1 MQHNGARITFSL
13 KGRDN
18 SVLRAFVR
26 EHVLTSQEVDDGFIV
41 INNYPYQILFDD
53 LNDGI
58 KIMENLPKKVL
69 ISFQTLTGGLAV
81 AVIRIIR
88 NGKEKEK

>member
-1 MQHNGARITFSL
+1 MQHNGIRISFSL
-13 KGRDN
+13 KGRDI

-26 EHVLTSQEVDDGFIV
+26 EHWLTSQEVDDGFIIV
-41 INNYPYQILFDD
+41 NRYPYQILFDD
-53 LNDGI
+53 LDDGI

-88 NGKEKEK
+88 NRKEEGK

>member
-13 KGRDN
+13 KGRD
-18 SVLRAFVR
+18 SSILRAFVR

-58 KIMENLPKKVL
+58 KIMESLPKKVL
-69 ISFQTLTGGLAV
+69 VSFQTLTGGLAV

-88 NGKEKEK
+88 NRKEEK

>member
-1 MQHNGARITFSL
+1 MQHNGIRISFSL

-26 EHVLTSQEVDDGFIV
+26 EHWLTSQEVDDGFIV
-41 INNYPYQILFDD
+41 INRYPYQILFDD

-58 KIMENLPKKVL
+58 KIMESLPKKVL
-69 ISFQTLTGGLAV
+69 VSFQTLTGGLAV

-88 NGKEKEK
+88 NRKEKEK

>member
-1 MQHNGARITFSL
+1 MQHNGIRISFSL
-13 KGRDN
+13 KGRD
-18 SVLRAFVR
+18 SSILRAFAR

-58 KIMENLPKKVL
+58 KIMESLPKKVL
-69 ISFQTLTGGLAV
+69 VSFQTLTGGLAV

-88 NGKEKEK
+88 NRKEEK